1 LPDGSFLPACSAEYE
16 WVFVVGMVHPGDSV
30 KILSVHR
37 KGQRPGSA
45 E

>member
-1 LPDGSFLPACSAEYE
+1 
-16 WVFVVGMVHPGDSV
+16 VFVVGMVAPGDSV
-30 KILSVHR
+30 KLMSVRR

>member
-30 KILSVHR
+30 TILSVHR